1 MSSIK
6 HHGVYA
12 APLMMNSNTF
22 FISSYMNMDM
32 YFAECKI
39 RLDRKGFLQSYPTQ
53 YLAMI
58 MRSGKRC
65 TRGFFFCQR
74 LHPSI
79 WNAFSY
85 FIANNHILRLLNLT
99 ANIRPFC
106 LPGEKTRH
114 TKAISTHGIILFVS
128 WELVMCLAFDIKK
141 GYCTE
146 KKAEW
151 SAWLLTDLP
160 DAMNYL
166 LK

>member
-1 MSSIK
+1 
-6 HHGVYA
+6 
-12 APLMMNSNTF
+12 
-22 FISSYMNMDM
+22 
-32 YFAECKI
+32 
-39 RLDRKGFLQSYPTQ
+39 
-53 YLAMI
+53 MI

-65 TRGFFFCQR
+65 TRGFFFFCQR

-146 KKAEW
+146 KKPNGANGCSQTSLMPW
-151 SAWLLTDLP
+151 IICSNNNLAYFYDHPATLCNTTP
-160 DAMNYL
+160 PFKSISVRQR
-166 LK
+166 LKLKL

>member
-1 MSSIK
+1 
-6 HHGVYA
+6 
-12 APLMMNSNTF
+12 
-22 FISSYMNMDM
+22 
-32 YFAECKI
+32 
-39 RLDRKGFLQSYPTQ
+39 
-53 YLAMI
+53 

-128 WELVMCLAFDIKK
+128 WELCAWILISKK
-141 GYCTE
+141 GIALKKSRMEWMVAHRPPWCHELFAQITTWLTFTTIQQLCAAMGCNNTPLQKYFGLTE
-146 KKAEW
+146 SETEIIKAKCCH
-151 SAWLLTDLP
+151 LI
-160 DAMNYL
+160 Y
-166 LK
+166 